1 VAKLGNEVYVT
12 ELARGK
18 TSKGQITVPRDIR
31 RLLGVQPG
39 DRLVFEAAGEG
50 VTVRPA
56 RPASS
61 FEDYRGVVPELP
73 VGRRAMMRFMRE
85 LRGR

>member
-1 VAKLGNEVYVT
+1 LPNVRKEAT
-12 ELARGK
+12 I

-31 RLLGVQPG
+31 RLLGVRPG
-39 DRLVFEAAGEG
+39 DRLVFETAGKAI
-50 VTVRPA
+50 TVRPI
-56 RPASS
+56 RTASS

-73 VGRRAMMRFMRE
+73 VGRREMMRFMRE